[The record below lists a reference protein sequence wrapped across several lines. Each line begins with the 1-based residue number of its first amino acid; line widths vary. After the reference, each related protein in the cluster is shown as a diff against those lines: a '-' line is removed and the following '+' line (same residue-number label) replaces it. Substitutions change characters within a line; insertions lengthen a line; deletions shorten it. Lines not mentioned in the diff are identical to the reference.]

1 MFSEAG
7 SDRLLLFRPFAIHFL
22 TERGINMKSL
32 RTSVLSLFFV
42 LLALPTLAQ
51 YTDQQAFQNLGG
63 AKEFANRRAALA
75 KQLKGGV
82 AILFARIN
90 DPEGTHYREDNDFYY
105 FTGVEDEGAVLMIF
119 DNAAS
124 ILFEPQI
131 PPRVAKYYGW
141 NLLALPKE
149 QQQQYGFSQ
158 IVPIENLNGMLSALA
173 SRPGTTFW
181 LRLGWPDKV
190 DGARSETGKDEA
202 DNYTHPFGESMP
214 RDREIIQRF
223 RERFPQAQLE
233 DVTPLI
239 DQMRNIKTA
248 TEIEILRRNGKISAE
263 GNRRAIAAVR
273 PGMYEYEV
281 EAEAYYWYYK
291 NGAQGVAYPAIVGS
305 GPNVNTWHY
314 FQNRRKMEPNDLVV
328 FDYAADLDH
337 LTMDITRTFNV
348 SGKFTPEQA
357 KWYAVDLEAQKA
369 IIEMLRPG
377 NTYEQAGDAGK
388 KVYEKYGIGDQWH
401 GFSAYGHFVGEAVH
415 DVMPT
420 TGPIKVGQVT
430 TVEPIVEFPDKH
442 IHIRIEDTVL
452 ITENGPEILT
462 SGVPKELVDI
472 EKLVGSAV
480 KR

>member
-1 MFSEAG
+1 
-7 SDRLLLFRPFAIHFL
+7 
-22 TERGINMKSL
+22 MKSVQKAIL
-32 RTSVLSLFFV
+32 RFLITI
-42 LLALPTLAQ
+42 LAIPALAQ
-51 YTDQQAFQNLGG
+51 YTDQKAFQDLGG
-63 AKEFANRRAALA
+63 AKEFARRRAELA
-75 KQLKGGV
+75 RQLKGDI
-82 AILFARIN
+82 AILFARIV

-105 FTGVEDEGAVLMIF
+105 YTGIADEGAVLVIA
-119 DNAAS
+119 DESGTA

-141 NLLALPKE
+141 NVLALPKE
-149 QQQQYGFSQ
+149 QQQQYGFAQ
-158 IVPIENLNGMLSALA
+158 VLPIENLNAFLSGYA
-173 SRPGTTFW
+173 SHSGAQFW

-214 RDREIIQRF
+214 RDREIIKRF
-223 RERFPQAQLE
+223 RERFPQAPLN
-233 DVTPLI
+233 DLTPLI
-239 DQMRNIKTA
+239 DAMRNIKTP
-248 TEIEILRRNGKISAE
+248 TEIEVMRRNGKISAE
-263 GNRRAIAAVR
+263 GNRRAIAAVH

-281 EAEAYYWYYK
+281 EAEANYWYYK

-314 FQNRRKMEPNDLVV
+314 FQNRRQMQANDLVV
-328 FDYAADLDH
+328 FDFAADLDH

-369 IIEMLRPG
+369 VIEMLRPG

-415 DVMPT
+415 DVMAT
-420 TGPIKVGQVT
+420 TGPVKVGQVV

-452 ITENGPEILT
+452 ITGKGPEILS
-462 SGVPKELVDI
+462 SGVPKELADI
-472 EKLVGSAV
+472 EKLVGSEQ
-480 KR
+480 KK

>member
-1 MFSEAG
+1 
-7 SDRLLLFRPFAIHFL
+7 
-22 TERGINMKSL
+22 MKSF
-32 RTSVLSLFFV
+32 RKAILSFLIAI
-42 LLALPTLAQ
+42 LAIPALAQ
-51 YTDQQAFQNLGG
+51 YTDQKAFQDLGG
-63 AKEFANRRAALA
+63 AKEFARRRAELGR
-75 KQLKGGV
+75 QLKGEM
-82 AILFARIN
+82 AILFARMV

-105 FTGVEDEGAVLMIF
+105 YTGIADEGAVLLIV
-119 DNAAS
+119 DEAGTA

-149 QQQQYGFSQ
+149 QQEQYGFAQ
-158 IVPIENLNGMLSALA
+158 VVPIENLNATLSGYA
-173 SRPGTTFW
+173 SHPGAEFW
-181 LRLGWPDKV
+181 LRLSWPDKV

-214 RDREIIQRF
+214 RDREIIKRF
-223 RERFPQAQLE
+223 RERFPQTQVKDL
-233 DVTPLI
+233 TPLI
-239 DQMRNIKTA
+239 DAMRNIKTP
-248 TEIEILRRNGKISAE
+248 TEIEVMRSNGKISAE
-263 GNRRAIAAVR
+263 ANRRAIAAVH

-281 EAEAYYWYYK
+281 EAEANYWYYR

-314 FQNRRKMEPNDLVV
+314 FQNRRQMQANDLVV

-369 IIEMLRPG
+369 IIDMLRPG

-401 GFSAYGHFVGEAVH
+401 GYSAYGHFVGEAVH
-415 DVMPT
+415 DVLPT
-420 TGPIKVGQVT
+420 KGPVKAGQVV
-430 TVEPIVEFPDKH
+430 TVEPIIEFPDKH

-452 ITENGPEILT
+452 ITNKGPEILS
-462 SGVPKELVDI
+462 SGVPKELADI
-472 EKLVGSAV
+472 EKLVGSEV
-480 KR
+480 KK